1 MSFSRSS
8 LNSLPFTV
16 TSLKAATSAA
26 FPERERERERKNE
39 KCCLYFRTD
48 IAAGIL
54 RVRSGP

>member
-26 FPERERERERKNE
+26 FPERERERERKE
-39 KCCLYFRTD
+39 E
-48 IAAGIL
+48 
-54 RVRSGP
+54 